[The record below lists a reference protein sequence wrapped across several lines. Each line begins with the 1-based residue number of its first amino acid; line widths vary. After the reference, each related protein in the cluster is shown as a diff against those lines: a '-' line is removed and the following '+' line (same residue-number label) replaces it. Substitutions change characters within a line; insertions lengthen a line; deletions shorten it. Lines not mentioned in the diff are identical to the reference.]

1 MDYENLLQRAKE
13 TIERQIQPN
22 RKFEV
27 KELFPGHEW
36 NAIPKGMRSRFGVYF
51 SDAVNEG
58 RMDMVEKCENG
69 KSRHNQYVKKG

>member
-1 MDYENLLQRAKE
+1 MDYEHLLQRAKE

-22 RKFEV
+22 KKFEV

-36 NAIPKGMRSRFGVYF
+36 NALPRGERSQFGVYF
-51 SDAVNEG
+51 SAAVNEG

-69 KSRHNQYVKKG
+69 KSGHNQYIKRG